1 MNSFSAM
8 RVAGAVLLA
17 TSSLAVLADEPS
29 YTYAEVGAG
38 WVDLDESGLS
48 TQSGYF
54 GAFSAKFT
62 DDFYATASF
71 EQYDFD
77 FLDLQ
82 IIKAGI
88 GYRLP
93 MNDRTDLNFEL
104 AYNELDV
111 EVADTDGVRGT
122 VGVRSRAS
130 SNFETRAY
138 AGYVSDSDSGSYVLG
153 VEGNVLFTDNI
164 GLTIQL
170 ESYEFDINLGRVGLR
185 FMF

>member
-1 MNSFSAM
+1 MNSFSVM
-8 RVAGAVLLA
+8 RVAGAALLA
-17 TSSLAVLADEPS
+17 TSSLAALADEPS

-38 WVDLDESGLS
+38 WVDLDVSGVS
-48 TQSGYF
+48 TKSGYF
-54 GAFSAKFT
+54 GGFSAEFT
-62 DDFYATASF
+62 DSIYATASF
-71 EQYDFD
+71 EEYDYDF
-77 FLDLQ
+77 FDLQ

-122 VGVRSRAS
+122 VGVRSRNA

-138 AGYVSDSDSGSYVLG
+138 AGYVADSDNGSYVLG
-153 VEGNVLFTDNI
+153 VEGSLLFTDNI
-164 GLTIQL
+164 GLTVQF
-170 ESYEFDINLGRVGLR
+170 ETYEFDINLGRVGLR